1 MRVLRCQECEVLF
14 LWPPLLDEEAAEYYA
29 HYSKH
34 LHQRGVAENE
44 TPEETFR
51 RRSRGGKYRVEMA
64 RRFLKKGDAILD
76 IGGGCGNF
84 LVDMGREK
92 LTSRAV
98 LVESCREHLEFARE
112 GLGIEGYEDA
122 EEVEGPFDAI
132 FLFHILE
139 HIMAPAPFLKRCSAL
154 LVEKGLVIV
163 EVPCSRDPLISL
175 YESAPY
181 KDFYFQPMHPYTH
194 CSRSL
199 ELLFSGAGFESV
211 QFIPFQRYPL
221 SNHLQWLSNGKQ
233 GGNARFAE
241 VLGSECEETYKR
253 RLESSG
259 FTDTLFGIFRKG

>member
-1 MRVLRCQECEVLF
+1 MRVLRCRECEVLF
-14 LWPPLLDEEAAEYYA
+14 LWPPLLEEEAAEYYA
-29 HYSKH
+29 HYSRH

-44 TPEETFR
+44 TPEKTFQ
-51 RRSRGGKYRVEMA
+51 RRSRGGRYRVEIA
-64 RRFLKKGDAILD
+64 KRFLKKGDAILD

-84 LVDMGREK
+84 LVDIGRENPD
-92 LTSRAV
+92 SRAV

-112 GLGIEGYEDA
+112 ALRIEGYED
-122 EEVEGPFDAI
+122 VENVQGSFNAI

-139 HIMAPAPFLKRCSAL
+139 HIVAPAPFLKRCSEL
-154 LVEKGLVIV
+154 LVEDGLVIV

-199 ELLFSGAGFESV
+199 DVLFRGSGFEPV
-211 QFIPFQRYPL
+211 RFIPFQRYPL
-221 SNHLQWLSNGKQ
+221 SNHLQWLSNAVQ
-233 GGNARFAE
+233 GGNAGFAE
-241 VLGSECEETYKR
+241 MLGTECEEAYKR
-253 RLESSG
+253 RLEMSG